1 MIAVSLGPCYSPDV
15 TQRRCV
21 IANKLSCSCDCQGP
35 SIHPTPVEP
44 HPFQLSVRSD
54 GSIRFGVRA
63 QPRARISRVTG
74 VRQGELVVQLAAPPV
89 DGAANAEL
97 VNLVAEILS
106 LPKRNVEVV
115 RGESARSKLIE
126 VRGLSLEDTRR
137 LIMSA
142 MT

>member
-1 MIAVSLGPCYSPDV
+1 
-15 TQRRCV
+15 
-21 IANKLSCSCDCQGP
+21 
-35 SIHPTPVEP
+35 
-44 HPFQLSVRSD
+44 
-54 GSIRFGVRA
+54 
-63 QPRARISRVTG
+63 VTG

>member
-1 MIAVSLGPCYSPDV
+1 
-15 TQRRCV
+15 
-21 IANKLSCSCDCQGP
+21 
-35 SIHPTPVEP
+35 
-44 HPFQLSVRSD
+44 
-54 GSIRFGVRA
+54 
-63 QPRARISRVTG
+63 VTG
-74 VRQGELVVQLAAPPV
+74 VRQGELLVQLAAPPV